1 MVVVGAA
8 TNIFTGFVVD
18 KIQVRTL
25 VFVSAIICLVPPLLM
40 ALVKP
45 EWGYWQGPF
54 VAMPLSPLHPDG
66 MYWPRSSFLSLSIF
80 LSFSDYT
87 VTSVNTFRII
97 ERPSS

>member
-25 VFVSAIICLVPPLLM
+25 VLVSAIISTVSSLLM

-45 EWGYWQGPF
+45 EWGYWKGPF
-54 VAMPLSPLHPDG
+54 VAMLLSPLHPDG
-66 MYWPRSSFLSLSIF
+66 MCWPWL
-80 LSFSDYT
+80 YT
-87 VTSVNTFRII
+87 TV
-97 ERPSS
+97 